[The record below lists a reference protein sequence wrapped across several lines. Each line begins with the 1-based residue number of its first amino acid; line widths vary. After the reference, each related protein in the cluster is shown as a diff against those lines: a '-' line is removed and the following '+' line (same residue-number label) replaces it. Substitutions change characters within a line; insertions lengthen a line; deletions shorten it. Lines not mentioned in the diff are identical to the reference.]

1 MLFVEVA
8 TGTPKT
14 KVQLRQENKHMSLPE
29 AWTDATLEALGVARV
44 TAVAKPD
51 VGEWQVAVKDG
62 VEQVDGVWQEK
73 WVTQEMFT
81 EYTEEVTDEDGVTT
95 TVTHTVQDQIDAK
108 IAADNT
114 ALEAAERATR
124 DDLLKATDHYGL
136 SDITMSADMAT
147 YRQALRDVPQQAGF
161 PQTITWPTKPE

>member
-14 KVQLRQENKHMSLPE
+14 KVQIRQENRHMSLPE

-44 TAVAKPD
+44 TKTEAPD
-51 VGEWQVAVKDG
+51 VSEWQVAVKDG
-62 VEQVDGVWQEK
+62 VELVDGVWQEK

-81 EYTEEVTDEDGVTT
+81 EYNEEVTDEEGVTT
-95 TVTHTVQDQIDAK
+95 TVIYTVQDQKDAK
-108 IAADNT
+108 TAADNT
-114 ALEAAERATR
+114 ALEATERSTR

-136 SDITMSADMAT
+136 SDVTMTDAMT
-147 YRQALRDVPQQAGF
+147 VYRQALRDVPQQESF
-161 PQTITWPTKPE
+161 PNTITWPTAP